1 MTHITTVEAALRL
14 LAASGLTA
22 GIGLERELHAQPAGL
37 RTHLLVGLGA
47 ALFCVVGAS
56 VAGSDPTRIA
66 AQVVTGVG
74 FLGAGAI
81 LHNGNGVKGLPTA
94 ASLWVAASAGLACG
108 LGQMVLAAIAT
119 TVAIVSLV
127 ALRALEASVFP
138 HQRGHIVE
146 LLVLPDA
153 DLSAVMAAATVIFG
167 TPATLQ
173 STLCGLDGAT
183 RLVLRSPLTH
193 DFSRFELLLHLRAVT
208 GVTGVQLGA

>member
-1 MTHITTVEAALRL
+1 MTDITTAEAALRL

-22 GIGLERELHAQPAGL
+22 ALGLERELHAQPAGL

-56 VAGSDPTRIA
+56 VTGSDPTRIA

-81 LHNGNGVKGLPTA
+81 LHNGNGVKGLTTA
-94 ASLWVAASAGLACG
+94 ASLWVAAAAGLACG
-108 LGQMVLAAIAT
+108 LGQLVLATIASA
-119 TVAIVSLV
+119 VAIVSLV

-138 HQRGHIVE
+138 HQRGHVVE
-146 LLVLPDA
+146 LLVGTDS
-153 DLSAVMAAATVIFG
+153 DLGAVMAATTAILG
-167 TPATLQ
+167 SPATLQ
-173 STLCGLDGAT
+173 SALCGSDGVT
-183 RLVLRSPLTH
+183 RLVLRSPLAH
-193 DFSRFELLLHLRAVT
+193 DFSRFELLLRLRAVT